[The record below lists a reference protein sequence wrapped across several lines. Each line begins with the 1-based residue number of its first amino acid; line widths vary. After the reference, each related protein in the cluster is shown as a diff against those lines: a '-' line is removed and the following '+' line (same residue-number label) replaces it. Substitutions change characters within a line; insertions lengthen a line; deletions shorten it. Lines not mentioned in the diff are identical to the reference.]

1 MCINIYTYCIYT
13 YIYRYIYLFL
23 FRTLARHLLPSMI
36 IAMPTS
42 FTQKA
47 KWAKAIAKTGRPNDT
62 SNTPA

>member
-1 MCINIYTYCIYT
+1 M
-13 YIYRYIYLFL
+13 FL